1 MAKRLAIWAV
11 FGLFAGYG
19 ISTWLGMRYTHWFFD
34 PGEHSPISCA
44 PVVEEAFSKLLTI
57 ELWGSVG
64 CLVLFLVLG
73 AMSERSRSLKAKIPA
88 ASPAAPP
95 TAR

>member
-1 MAKRLAIWAV
+1 MAKRLALWAL
-11 FGLFAGYG
+11 FGVVGGYAL
-19 ISTWLGMRYTHWFFD
+19 STWLGMRYTHWFFD

-57 ELWGSVG
+57 ELWGSGVS
-64 CLVLFLVLG
+64 LILFVILG
-73 AMSERSRSLKAKIPA
+73 SMWERSRSLKAKVQA
-88 ASPAAPP
+88 AQAAPP